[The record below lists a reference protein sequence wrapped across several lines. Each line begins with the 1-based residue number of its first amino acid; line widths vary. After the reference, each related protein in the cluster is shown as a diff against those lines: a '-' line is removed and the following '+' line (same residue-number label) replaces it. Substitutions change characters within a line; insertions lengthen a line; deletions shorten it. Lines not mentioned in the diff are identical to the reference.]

1 MKRKEKLP
9 IRLDDIDPHWQRLSA
24 CGEEDDYD
32 FSIMEK
38 WNGIQER
45 LKKVPKKMKL
55 HFKERCIN

>member
-1 MKRKEKLP
+1 MKRKGKLP
-9 IRLDDIDPHWQRLSA
+9 IRLDEIDSHWQRLNVQ
-24 CGEEDDYD
+24 GKEVDDD
-32 FSIMEK
+32 FSVMKE